1 MGKYILRRIIIS
13 IPVLIGITIIT
24 FALIHL
30 APGDPVTGMIDP
42 TLGDFNPEMVERERA
57 KLGLDEPLPVQ
68 YVLWIGRVVQGDL
81 GYSLINRQPVSEMIG
96 QRILVHTADSQSLL

>member
-1 MGKYILRRIIIS
+1 VNRRGAAGRAACRTIVISGRKMGKYILRRTLIS

-30 APGDPVTGMIDP
+30 APGDPVMGMIDP

-57 KLGLDEPLPVQ
+57 KLGLDRPLPVQ
-68 YVLWIGRVVQGDL
+68 YALWLGR
-81 GYSLINRQPVSEMIG
+81 
-96 QRILVHTADSQSLL
+96 LLYDQ